1 MKSKPVNQTWG
12 SVPLLIVLLFVFS
25 CAGSSEGKLIGT
37 WKGSDYLFL
46 KTSGEDVVVTIN
58 GGLNQH
64 LVSKL
69 ILKEDGTY
77 QKLVGEYDNGKGTW
91 ELRGNQLIT
100 KGALGDGIYK
110 LLKVT
115 DNELVIIEDISLD
128 TPKGKLTGKITLS
141 YSR

>member
-1 MKSKPVNQTWG
+1 MTLVNRTWG
-12 SVPLLIVLLFVFS
+12 IVPLLILLLIVFS
-25 CAGSSEGKLIGT
+25 CTGSSEGKLIGT

-58 GGLNQH
+58 GGLTQH
-64 LVSKL
+64 LSSKL
-69 ILKEDGTY
+69 ILSEDGTY

-91 ELRGNQLIT
+91 ELKGNQLIT
-100 KGALGDGIYK
+100 KGVLGDEIYK

-115 DNELVIIEDISLD
+115 DKELVLTEDIALD
-128 TPKGKLTGKITLS
+128 TPKGKLSGKITLS